1 MEIISEIKR
10 RGVWLSLLLLSWC
23 CFSCSDDGYLNV
35 IPADSTALISIDVAD
50 AASASKGVNA
60 NVLKSLFRVSD
71 VADCGIDLSAKV
83 FLFESVDGT
92 LGIVARVKSERKL
105 DDWLN
110 KLAAKGLCKPT
121 QERRDLHFTV
131 MRQSWLVGYSDDA
144 LLIMGPAV
152 SMAQS
157 ELMRQM
163 MRYLKADEGIVG
175 TPLFE
180 RLETLSSP
188 VAMVAQAQALPQQ
201 LIAPFTLGAPA
212 DADASQVFI
221 AAEMHADKG
230 CVVMEG
236 ETFSFDEKI
245 NAALQQS
252 QNIYRPL
259 TEEYLRLIPAQSLF
273 TMAMNADGRQLLPL
287 MRQSREF
294 RALLTGVGVK
304 IDIDKFVEQVDGD
317 LVLTIPAYDEENMQ
331 MEWAAKLRD
340 DRTPLDA
347 DSEQQLE
354 KTSLTTPAQALPEN
368 VIAQMAGSHMS
379 VLLHLSSVSGEKQE
393 IVNAFSALLK
403 PLFGEVEYV
412 VYRRR

>member
-1 MEIISEIKR
+1 MKIVSEIKR
-10 RGVWLSLLLLSWC
+10 RGAWLLLSLLALC
-23 CFSCSDDGYLNV
+23 FFSCSDDSYLNV
-35 IPADSTALISIDVAD
+35 IPAESTALVSIDVAD

-83 FLFESVDGT
+83 YLFESVDGT
-92 LGIVARVKSERKL
+92 LGIVARVKSEGKL
-105 DDWLN
+105 NDWLN
-110 KLAAKGLCKPT
+110 KLATKGLCKPT
-121 QERRDLHFTV
+121 QERHDLHFTV

-144 LLIMGPAV
+144 LLIMGPV
-152 SMAQS
+152 TSMAQS

-230 CVVMEG
+230 CMVMDG

-245 NAALQQS
+245 NAAIQQS

-259 TEEYLRLIPAQSLF
+259 TEDYLRLIPVQSLF
-273 TMAMNADGRQLLPL
+273 TMAMNADGKQLLPL

-331 MEWAAKLRD
+331 MQWAAKLRD
-340 DRTPLDA
+340 DRSPLDA
-347 DSEQQLE
+347 ESEQQLE
-354 KTSLTTPAQALPEN
+354 KTRLTTPEQALPDN
-368 VIAQMAGSHMS
+368 VVAQMAGSHMS
-379 VLLHLSSVSGEKQE
+379 VLLHLSGISGEKQE
-393 IVNAFSALLK
+393 IVNTFSALLK

-412 VYRRR
+412 VYRGR